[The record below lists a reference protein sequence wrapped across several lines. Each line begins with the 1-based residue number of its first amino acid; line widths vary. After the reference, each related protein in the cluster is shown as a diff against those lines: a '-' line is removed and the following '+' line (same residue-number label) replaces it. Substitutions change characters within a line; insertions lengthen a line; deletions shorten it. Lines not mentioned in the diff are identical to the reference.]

1 MASAS
6 ALASPQLRPVAT
18 PVQDSRIPLLDA
30 IVLYGT
36 ASALM
41 FGPLAFGA
49 VEAWATFALQLLAVA
64 LVLLWS
70 IRQVSAARLE
80 ITWNPLFAPML
91 ALGVVIAAQLLL
103 GTSAY
108 RYSTTSSGLLYV
120 TYGIFAFL
128 TIQTLQRT
136 AQVKTLAWMFSVY
149 GAAVAL
155 FALVQSLSS
164 NGKLYWVRSPR
175 SGGWIYGPYV
185 NHNHYAGFMEML
197 FPVALVISLSRSV
210 GRKIRWTAGSAAVLM
225 AGTIFLSGSRGG
237 MIAFVAQMALLTL
250 IARVQKN
257 RRAAL
262 AASLV
267 IISIAAL
274 ILWIGGQE
282 LTTRITS
289 IHSEAKTELDTGV
302 RMRIDRDGLRM
313 FSERPVL
320 GWGLG
325 NFPVVYPQFRSF
337 FTDKFVNRAHNDYLQ
352 LLTETGLAGF
362 GTMVWFLIVVY
373 RRAIKKLEN
382 WHADMNGAVALA
394 MLLSCTGILV
404 HSFLDSNL
412 QIPANAALFYC
423 MCTLAAAGTNFGS
436 HRRPRA
442 RTHGDS

>member
-1 MASAS
+1 
-6 ALASPQLRPVAT
+6 
-18 PVQDSRIPLLDA
+18 
-30 IVLYGT
+30 
-36 ASALM
+36 
-41 FGPLAFGA
+41 
-49 VEAWATFALQLLAVA
+49 
-64 LVLLWS
+64 
-70 IRQVSAARLE
+70 
-80 ITWNPLFAPML
+80 
-91 ALGVVIAAQLLL
+91 
-103 GTSAY
+103 
-108 RYSTTSSGLLYV
+108 
-120 TYGIFAFL
+120 
-128 TIQTLQRT
+128 
-136 AQVKTLAWMFSVY
+136 
-149 GAAVAL
+149 
-155 FALVQSLSS
+155 
-164 NGKLYWVRSPR
+164 
-175 SGGWIYGPYV
+175 
-185 NHNHYAGFMEML
+185 
-197 FPVALVISLSRSV
+197 
-210 GRKIRWTAGSAAVLM
+210 M

-362 GTMVWFLIVVY
+362 GTIVWFLILVY